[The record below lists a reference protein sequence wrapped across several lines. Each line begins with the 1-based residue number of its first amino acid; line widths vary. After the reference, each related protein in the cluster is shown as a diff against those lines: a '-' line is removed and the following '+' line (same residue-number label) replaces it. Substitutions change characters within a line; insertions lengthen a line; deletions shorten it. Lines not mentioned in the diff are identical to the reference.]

1 VKSFVLS
8 PAGRWTVGLIK
19 APFAVRRQA
28 RIEKKKVEEMPAD
41 SLLIVDNL
49 TFAIQKI
56 PGIKSFKTAKEF
68 DSHVAYTINAPKDTT
83 QKADK
88 KKPKELLILHNILTQ
103 QEDTFRNVKE
113 YLFSKFEHAFAV
125 SIQPDKKDSTDVPRV
140 VFIDLKDNSQKTI
153 SNDKMEYKSLAFDEP
168 GTQLTYLGTSDTS
181 KVKQQVFDLRYFKS
195 GSDSAVIIA
204 DRKACGMPEGWIFNE
219 HASPS
224 FSKDGKRILIGV
236 APEQAPKDTTIVD
249 FEMASLDIW
258 NWQERLIQPQ
268 QLVELKQEEKRV
280 YTGIVDPERINEFLP
295 LAG

>member
-1 VKSFVLS
+1 MMYKSIYLSLCLLLSTSFLFSQKKPLDHSVYDSWKSLSNTSISNDGKIIGALIAPQEGDTTLFLQNTNNNRTLTLSRVKSFVLS

-28 RIEKKKVEEMPAD
+28 RIDRKKAEEMPAD

-140 VFIDLKDNSQKTI
+140 VFIDLKDNSQKPFQTI
-153 SNDKMEYKSLAFDEP
+153 N
-168 GTQLTYLGTSDTS
+168 
-181 KVKQQVFDLRYFKS
+181 
-195 GSDSAVIIA
+195 
-204 DRKACGMPEGWIFNE
+204 
-219 HASPS
+219 
-224 FSKDGKRILIGV
+224 
-236 APEQAPKDTTIVD
+236 
-249 FEMASLDIW
+249 
-258 NWQERLIQPQ
+258 
-268 QLVELKQEEKRV
+268 
-280 YTGIVDPERINEFLP
+280 GI
-295 LAG
+295 